1 MWRKRR
7 PLRRRAAAVS
17 VPKQEASAPDFSPEQ
32 TPAEEEAAL
41 GPAAEEPLRYL
52 GEAFRT
58 YLVVERGDA
67 LFFIDK
73 HAAHERMLYDRLRR
87 QSHDESQQLLAPLNV
102 TLSRE
107 EYAAVLENEESLR
120 RAGFEI
126 EDFGGTSVLVRGIPM
141 LLEGCDIAA
150 AVQEIAGG
158 LIDGRRE
165 IATERM
171 EWIYASTACRAAVK
185 AGDESRPEEL
195 RKLAERVLLE
205 RDVRTCPHGRPVCFE
220 ITRKEL
226 EKQFGRLP

>member
-1 MWRKRR
+1 MQPDRLERGGEESSFRDRPSLWRPERESPVYR
-7 PLRRRAAAVS
+7 PSADIYVEEETPPPPPAAAAVS

-185 AGDESRPEEL
+185 
-195 RKLAERVLLE
+195 
-205 RDVRTCPHGRPVCFE
+205 GR
-220 ITRKEL
+220 
-226 EKQFGRLP
+226 G

>member
-1 MWRKRR
+1 M
-7 PLRRRAAAVS
+7 PVA
-17 VPKQEASAPDFSPEQ
+17 Q
-32 TPAEEEAAL
+32 
-41 GPAAEEPLRYL
+41 EEPEADLPFEKEPVRYL

-58 YLVVERGDA
+58 YLVVQQGES

-73 HAAHERMLYDRLRR
+73 HAAHERILYNRLRE
-87 QSHDESQQLLAPLNV
+87 QAHEESQQLLAPLNV
-102 TLSRE
+102 SLSRE
-107 EYAAVLENEESLR
+107 EYAAVMDHEAELR
-120 RAGFEI
+120 QAGFEI

-195 RKLAERVLLE
+195 QRLAERILVNK
-205 RDVRTCPHGRPVCFE
+205 DIRTCPHGRPVCFE

-226 EKQFGRLP
+226 EKQFGRLV